1 MYHNIMIF
9 QNNADEYQYMSRERE
24 KQKEKQ
30 VIYKGTEIRII
41 SDLIEMSEFVRQW
54 INYLKIQK

>member
-1 MYHNIMIF
+1 MNI
-9 QNNADEYQYMSRERE
+9 NTCLERDRE
-24 KQKEKQ
+24 KQKEKE

-41 SDLIEMSEFVRQW
+41 SNLIEISEFVRQW

>member
-24 KQKEKQ
+24 KNKKKNRSYIKEQKLELFQ
-30 VIYKGTEIRII
+30 I
-41 SDLIEMSEFVRQW
+41 
-54 INYLKIQK
+54 